1 MSAPKGNQRDHKI
14 HYFNSEM
21 GPGELRTRLEKFGEP
36 LDTWKFQAYER
47 SSNFADV
54 IKPGPGNLNI
64 IDFLEIHENFYEIG
78 GRLKEIHDR
87 LKGAVAIVALQ
98 KNKGAEL
105 GLGGGRGQEKPRLY
119 LSMDNGRM
127 LLVKGKNWTKEG
139 VNPNGLEI
147 KFKLVQGCQFMP
159 QGDWKREER

>member
-98 KNKGAEL
+98 K
-105 GLGGGRGQEKPRLY
+105 
-119 LSMDNGRM
+119 
-127 LLVKGKNWTKEG
+127 
-139 VNPNGLEI
+139 
-147 KFKLVQGCQFMP
+147 
-159 QGDWKREER
+159 KRC